1 MALTTNQL
9 QAIRAKYGSDLS
21 ARREVFALTK
31 PQLDAALLAIDGW
44 LDANA
49 AAFNSALSVAARNNL
64 TAVQKAELLYL
75 VCLKRFG

>member
-1 MALTTNQL
+1 MALTTQQL

-49 AAFNSALSVAARNNL
+49 AAYNAALPVAARNNL
-64 TAVQKAELLYL
+64 TAAQKAELLYL